1 MSTAAVVANVSV
13 SPVMV
18 PLSTEVARSGEVQA
32 LSVAAANVNSKR
44 KQTTA
49 ATSSSAAAKK
59 NRSSGSA
66 KGNGHH
72 KSGCKIEVEYLR
84 RL

>member
-49 ATSSSAAAKK
+49 ATSSSAAAK
-59 NRSSGSA
+59 
-66 KGNGHH
+66 
-72 KSGCKIEVEYLR
+72 
-84 RL
+84 